1 MIFIKLDQEYR
12 VEAFELIKLFV
23 QENEFCF
30 SDNSTGS
37 HLTDPVLSCCINKEQ
52 QNYTITVN
60 LNVNRKSLYN
70 KTMSTDANYKQPKE
84 FKMLLKVLIYEALS
98 IYTGKNLPW
107 GILTGIRP
115 VKIVH
120 SLMDKGISIDEI
132 NNKLRK
138 YYKLSDKKAALVI
151 DVAINNRSF
160 LKKGKNF
167 ISLYIGIPFCISRCL
182 YCSFS
187 SFSSERYGYL
197 VPDYLSALKKEIEWI
212 AQWAKNQD
220 IKIDTVYIG
229 GGTPTAVSDDDFNRL
244 LNDIVP
250 CLPLNNL
257 REYTVEAGR
266 PDTIS
271 REKLRTMKNAG
282 VGRISINPQTMK
294 NETLRLIGR
303 NHTPEQIVQ
312 AFYMA
317 REENFHNINM
327 DLIAGLPGESPCDFY
342 NTIEKVRLLDPE
354 SITVHT
360 MAVKRASRLYE
371 NKQGF
376 NITGD
381 EEVLEMIE
389 AAMSITRDMKMKP
402 YYLYRQKNI
411 LANLEN
417 VGYAKTGFEGIY
429 NILMMEEVQSIVALG
444 VGGVTKIIHSDN
456 SIQRIF
462 NVKNVEQ
469 YIQRIDEMIK
479 RKGKVVW
486 DVGTPNDMST

>member
-1 MIFIKLDQEYR
+1 M
-12 VEAFELIKLFV
+12 
-23 QENEFCF
+23 
-30 SDNSTGS
+30 
-37 HLTDPVLSCCINKEQ
+37 
-52 QNYTITVN
+52 
-60 LNVNRKSLYN
+60 
-70 KTMSTDANYKQPKE
+70 
-84 FKMLLKVLIYEALS
+84 
-98 IYTGKNLPW
+98 
-107 GILTGIRP
+107 
-115 VKIVH
+115 
-120 SLMDKGISIDEI
+120 
-132 NNKLRK
+132 
-138 YYKLSDKKAALVI
+138 
-151 DVAINNRSF
+151 
-160 LKKGKNF
+160 LKKN
-167 ISLYIGIPFCISRCL
+167 R
-182 YCSFS
+182 
-187 SFSSERYGYL
+187 
-197 VPDYLSALKKEIEWI
+197 
-212 AQWAKNQD
+212 
-220 IKIDTVYIG
+220 ID
-229 GGTPTAVSDDDFNRL
+229 
-244 LNDIVP
+244 
-250 CLPLNNL
+250 
-257 REYTVEAGR
+257 
-266 PDTIS
+266 
-271 REKLRTMKNAG
+271 
-282 VGRISINPQTMK
+282 RISINPQTMK

-312 AFYMA
+312 TFYMA

-479 RKGKVVW
+479 RKEKVVW

>member
-30 SDNSTGS
+30 SDDSTGS
-37 HLTDPVLSCCINKEQ
+37 NLTDPVLSCCVNKEL
-52 QNYTITVN
+52 QNYIVTVSFD
-60 LNVNRKSLYN
+60 VNQRSLYN
-70 KTMSTDANYKQPKE
+70 KTMSTGANGQQPKK

-115 VKIVH
+115 AKIVH
-120 SLMDKGISIDEI
+120 SLMDKGISVDEI
-132 NNKLRK
+132 SNKLRE

-151 DVAINNRSF
+151 DVAKNNRSF
-160 LKKGKNF
+160 LKKGKNL
-167 ISLYIGIPFCISRCL
+167 ISVYIGIPFCISRCL

-187 SFSSERYGYL
+187 SFSLERYGYL
-197 VPDYLSALKKEIEWI
+197 VPDYLSALKKETEWI
-212 AQWAKNQD
+212 AQWVKNQG
-220 IKIDTVYIG
+220 IQIDTVYVG
-229 GGTPTAVSDDDFNRL
+229 GGTPTALSDDDFNRL

-250 CLPLNNL
+250 CLAPDNL

-266 PDTIS
+266 PDTIN
-271 REKLRTMKNAG
+271 REKLRIMKNTG

-294 NETLRLIGR
+294 YETLRLIGR

-317 REENFHNINM
+317 REENFQNINM
-327 DLIAGLPGESPCDFY
+327 DLIAGLPGESPLDFS
-342 NTIEKVRLLDPE
+342 NTMEKVRMLDPE

-360 MAVKRASRLYE
+360 MAIKRASRLNE

-376 NITGD
+376 SKTGD
-381 EEVLEMIE
+381 EEISEMIE
-389 AAMSITRDMKMKP
+389 TAMSVTHDMKMKP

-417 VGYAKTGFEGIY
+417 VGYAKTGYEGIY
-429 NILMMEEVQSIVALG
+429 NILMMEEAQSIIALG
-444 VGGVTKIIHSDN
+444 VGGVTKILHSDN
-456 SIQRIF
+456 NIERIF
-462 NVKNVEQ
+462 NVKNVEL
-469 YIQRIDEMIK
+469 YIHRIDEMIK
-479 RKGKVVW
+479 RKEKVVW
-486 DVGTPNDMST
+486 DVGTPKDMST